1 MTASGGTIAAAIDAI
16 EETYEY
22 MLAYAA
28 QGRREE
34 DPGMRERLVRA
45 EAALTVIA
53 SATTYQFG
61 AAGGEAHAGEFLDV
75 VRQDATRA
83 RAAVR
88 FVLAQ
93 RNIAS
98 QMIDNLNASTH
109 LRTLLTDVFL
119 LDETLK
125 LSGQ

>member
-1 MTASGGTIAAAIDAI
+1 MTAAGGTIAEAIDVI
-16 EETYEY
+16 EDTYEY

-45 EAALTVIA
+45 EAALTLLA
-53 SATTYQFG
+53 AAQADQLG
-61 AAGGEAHAGEFLDV
+61 AAAGAGKAGEFLDI

-83 RAAVR
+83 RSAVR

-93 RNIAS
+93 RSIGS

-109 LRTLLTDVFL
+109 VRTLLTDVFL

-125 LSGQ
+125 LSGL

>member
-1 MTASGGTIAAAIDAI
+1 MTASGGTIAEAIDTI

-45 EAALTVIA
+45 ETALTVIA
-53 SATTYQFG
+53 SESADQLGG
-61 AAGGEAHAGEFLDV
+61 AGQAGEFLDI

-93 RNIAS
+93 RNVAT

-109 LRTLLTDVFL
+109 NRTLLTDMFL

>member
-1 MTASGGTIAAAIDAI
+1 MTAAAGTIAQAIDVI

-28 QGRREE
+28 QGRRDE
-34 DPGMRERLVRA
+34 DPGMRERLLRA
-45 EAALTVIA
+45 EAALTLLA
-53 SATTYQFG
+53 SAQSDQLG
-61 AAGGEAHAGEFLDV
+61 AADGAGKAAEFLDV
-75 VRQDATRA
+75 VRQDAARA

-93 RNIAS
+93 RTIAS
-98 QMIDNLNASTH
+98 QMIDNLNASSH
-109 LRTLLTDVFL
+109 VRTLLTDVFL

-125 LSGQ
+125 LSAT